1 MRDRLSLRA
10 EEVEFEELSWLLL
23 LLFSFRALKC
33 WSRKNNEA
41 KHKGQSQGYV
51 SGGDRE
57 EGRLVPVR
65 FYRPDVFSVWFLL
78 LPL

>member
-33 WSRKNNEA
+33 WSRKNKMRPSTKDRVRVMCQGETGR
-41 KHKGQSQGYV
+41 KGV
-51 SGGDRE
+51 
-57 EGRLVPVR
+57 
-65 FYRPDVFSVWFLL
+65 
-78 LPL
+78 